1 MSEAAIIAQ
10 LLREEREARL
20 EAERE
25 LERTKWELAQL
36 QAQAQ
41 PSSSADHNPDHW
53 ITVAQAAQEM
63 HLSPATIYRAIKDG
77 SLAGAKRVRGALRIH
92 RPTLLESGLSKPGV
106 SGIYRT
112 RKQRC

>member
-10 LLREEREARL
+10 LLREERVARL

-25 LERTKWELAQL
+25 LERARMELEQL
-36 QAQAQ
+36 RALTIATGDQDPEQ
-41 PSSSADHNPDHW
+41 W
-53 ITVAQAAQEM
+53 LTVAQAAEEM

-92 RPTLLESGLSKPGV
+92 RPTLLESNLPKPGISRV
-106 SGIYRT
+106 SHS
-112 RKQRC
+112 RKQRS